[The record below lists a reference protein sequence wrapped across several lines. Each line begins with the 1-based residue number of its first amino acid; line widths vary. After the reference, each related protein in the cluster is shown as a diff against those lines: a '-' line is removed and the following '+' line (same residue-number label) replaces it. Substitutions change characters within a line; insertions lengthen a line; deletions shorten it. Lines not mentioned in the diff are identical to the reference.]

1 MVSSVTRAKSASRS
15 SGLSMEK
22 FGELDEAKLVSGAGQ
37 MLKHV
42 DACYLPKQSYM
53 GSQICCHVLHQ
64 VSHMISHNYK
74 YAAISSHQLPHT
86 FLAFASLHQHGSSSG
101 FAASSTLSRHAC
113 NLSRALYLDPSMLSR
128 LHDHSFH
135 SRPCFCPGTGRNL
148 GLLCRRRSE
157 L

>member
-1 MVSSVTRAKSASRS
+1 
-15 SGLSMEK
+15 MEK

-101 FAASSTLSRHAC
+101 FAASSTLSRHAISVERFTLIHRC
-113 NLSRALYLDPSMLSR
+113 FLGSTTTAFTQGHAFVLVQEGILVYFADDVQSCEQAVSGQ
-128 LHDHSFH
+128 SFA
-135 SRPCFCPGTGRNL
+135 
-148 GLLCRRRSE
+148 
-157 L
+157 